1 MKLIPEEYFKVE
13 NTRPMDNR
21 YYLVPKLHQ
30 AFHHYIKVRTICAR
44 TPLCVYVYSAICAR
58 TPLCVYVYS
67 GFARMARLLGYEATV
82 L

>member
-1 MKLIPEEYFKVE
+1 MYVCGQMERRMKLIPEEYFKVE

-44 TPLCVYVYSAICAR
+44 TPLCVYVYSAFASTAR
-58 TPLCVYVYS
+58 SVVCCKVHV
-67 GFARMARLLGYEATV
+67 LL
-82 L
+82 LI